1 MSCVHGVTCIRTGQ
15 RSIQNSLTY
24 FSPMSHFYTSWKR
37 DIDMWHWCKWVKA
50 YTIELFANIISSADL
65 KLLTKFAKVLLQTLI
80 WVQKVLLHMN
90 AMQLLKSIE
99 VISLTIDNDD
109 IILIDYLHSKFG
121 SVNCLNCWGDHQN
134 SYQNYLLRGVLKNTC
149 LEIFLQIIIKTS
161 GRYRVLY
168 MPDRAWK

>member
-109 IILIDYLHSKFG
+109 IILIDYLHWKFG
-121 SVNCLNCWGDHQN
+121 SVNFLKIRRPLKQL
-134 SYQNYLLRGVLKNTC
+134 SKLSVARRSQKYLLGN
-149 LEIFLQIIIKTS
+149 FSANHHQIIWQIS
-161 GRYRVLY
+161 RVLHAHW
-168 MPDRAWK
+168 AWK

>member
-1 MSCVHGVTCIRTGQ
+1 
-15 RSIQNSLTY
+15 
-24 FSPMSHFYTSWKR
+24 MSHFYTSWKR

-109 IILIDYLHSKFG
+109 IILIDYLHWKFG
-121 SVNCLNCWGDHQN
+121 SVNFLKIRRPLKQL
-134 SYQNYLLRGVLKNTC
+134 SKLSVARRSQKYLLGN
-149 LEIFLQIIIKTS
+149 FSANHHQIIWQIS
-161 GRYRVLY
+161 RVLHARLGVEVKLRVRKIERDGIKLTQAY
-168 MPDRAWK
+168 HTTNI